1 MKKKN
6 KVLILNIFI
15 LGFIVVANADAVS
28 KNESLM
34 ACSAIT
40 ADAMSKLDP
49 NVRYIAGNEFSNKTI
64 SDCEWLIDEAKGDP
78 QRASEGYNKVVSN
91 YSDYMTQMAASPLT
105 DQQTRYVLVNLFQ
118 MYQYAMGSAAHAAG
132 DYGYLREQA
141 SITKKGMSTH
151 LP

>member
-1 MKKKN
+1 
-6 KVLILNIFI
+6 
-15 LGFIVVANADAVS
+15 
-28 KNESLM
+28 M

-78 QRASEGYNKVVSN
+78 QRASKGYNIVISN
-91 YSDYMTQMAASPLT
+91 YSNYMNQLAASPLT
-105 DQQTRYVLVNLFQ
+105 DQQTRYILVNLFQ
-118 MYQYAMGSAAHAAG
+118 MYQYAMGDATHAAG
-132 DYGYLREQA
+132 DYEYLMEVA
-141 SITKKGMSTH
+141 NITKKGMGTH